1 MAEQIEFDQAHLTLQ
16 EITEALDNGRFVHVR
31 RQLQDM
37 EPEDI
42 AHLLEASPR
51 KAREVLWQLTDPEDY
66 GEILDE
72 LNEDVKDA
80 LVSKM
85 APEKL
90 AEATE
95 GMDIDDV
102 AYVLRSLPDD
112 VSREVLSQMDAADRM
127 RVETALSYPEDTAG
141 GLMNTDVI
149 TIRADVDVD
158 VVLRYLRM
166 KGELPEATDALYV
179 IDDESKLI
187 GHLSLV
193 TLLTTQP
200 DVPVSEV
207 MDDADE
213 AIKVDMKDSDIANLF
228 ERRNWVSAP
237 VVDENQHLVGRITI
251 DDVVDIIREDAE
263 HSMMSMAGMD
273 DDEDTFAP
281 VVKSARKRSIWLGAN
296 VLAAL
301 AAASVSNMFE
311 ATLEQMAAVAV
322 LMTIVP
328 SMGGVA
334 GNQTVA
340 LVIRGLAL
348 GHIGDSNKRE
358 LLMKEAAIGLLNGIT
373 WALIIGAIVVVWK
386 GEWMLGGIISAA
398 MMTNLIVAGIAGV
411 TIPILLKK
419 MNIDPALAGG
429 MALTTVTDVIGLSVF
444 LGLALCC
451 LPVNVRFPKLIRQK
465 SRLFVGFFLQWLRA
479 YSPATFIDSIKI
491 EPVWIWERVSISLPT
506 ATICCNICLRL
517 PAMVISETGYLISPF
532 STQKPAAPRE

>member
-1 MAEQIEFDQAHLTLQ
+1 MAEQLEFDQAHQTLQ
-16 EITEALDNGRFVHVR
+16 EVSEALENGRFVHVR

-51 KAREVLWQLTDPEDY
+51 KSRDVLWQLTDPEDY
-66 GEILDE
+66 GDILDE
-72 LNEDVKDA
+72 LNEDVKDS

-95 GMDIDDV
+95 GMDTDDL

-112 VSREVLSQMDAADRM
+112 LSREVLSQMDSDERH

-149 TIRADVDVD
+149 TIRSDVEIE

-179 IDDESKLI
+179 VDEDGELT
-187 GHLSLV
+187 GHLSLM
-193 TLLTTQP
+193 TILTTQP
-200 DVPVSEV
+200 DVKVSEV

-213 AIKVDMKDSDIANLF
+213 AISVDTSATDVASLF
-228 ERRNWVSAP
+228 ERRDWVSAP
-237 VVDENQHLVGRITI
+237 IVDDKHHLVGRITI
-251 DDVVDIIREDAE
+251 DDVVDVIREDAE

-273 DDEDTFAP
+273 DEEDTFAP
-281 VVKSARKRSIWLGAN
+281 VVKSARKRSVWLGAN

-311 ATLEQMAAVAV
+311 ATLDQMAAIAV

-358 LLMKEAAIGLLNGIT
+358 LLLKEAAIGFLNGLL
-373 WALIIGAIVVVWK
+373 WALIIGGIVVVWK
-386 GEWMLGGIISAA
+386 GNWMLGGIISAA
-398 MMTNLIVAGIAGV
+398 MMTNLLVAGIAGV
-411 TIPILLKK
+411 TIPIMLKK

-444 LGLALCC
+444 LGLATI
-451 LPVNVRFPKLIRQK
+451 LI
-465 SRLFVGFFLQWLRA
+465 
-479 YSPATFIDSIKI
+479 
-491 EPVWIWERVSISLPT
+491 
-506 ATICCNICLRL
+506 
-517 PAMVISETGYLISPF
+517 
-532 STQKPAAPRE
+532 

>member
-1 MAEQIEFDQAHLTLQ
+1 MAEPIEFDQAHNTLQ
-16 EITEALDNGRFVHVR
+16 EITEALENGRFVHVR

-51 KAREVLWQLTDPEDY
+51 KARDVLWQLTDPEDY
-66 GEILDE
+66 GEILEE

-85 APEKL
+85 DPEML
-90 AEATE
+90 IEATE
-95 GMDIDDV
+95 GMHSDDL

-112 VSREVLSQMDAADRM
+112 VSREVLAQMDAAERQ
-127 RVETALSYPEDTAG
+127 RVETAMSYPEDTAG

-149 TIRADVDVD
+149 TIRGDVDVD

-166 KGELPEATDALYV
+166 KGQLPYATDSLYV
-179 IDDESKLI
+179 IDEESKLI
-187 GHLSLV
+187 GYLPLA
-193 TLLTTQP
+193 TLITTQP
-200 DVPVSEV
+200 DIQVSEV
-207 MDDADE
+207 MEDADE
-213 AIKVDMKDSDIANLF
+213 AIKVDAKDSDVASLF

-237 VVDENQHLVGRITI
+237 VVDEHQHLVGRITI
-251 DDVVDIIREDAE
+251 DDVVDVIREDAE
-263 HSMMSMAGMD
+263 HSMMSMAGMN

-281 VVKSARKRSIWLGAN
+281 VLKSTRKRSIWLGAN

-301 AAASVSNMFE
+301 TAASVSNMFE
-311 ATLEQMAAVAV
+311 ATLEQMAAIAV

-358 LLMKEAAIGLLNGIT
+358 LLLKEAAIGFFNGIL
-373 WALIIGAIVVVWK
+373 WALIIGAIVVLWK
-386 GEWMLGGIISAA
+386 GEWLLGGIISAA
-398 MMTNLIVAGIAGV
+398 MMANLFIAGVAGV

-429 MALTTVTDVIGLSVF
+429 MALTTVTDVVGLSVF
-444 LGLALCC
+444 LGLATL
-451 LPVNVRFPKLIRQK
+451 LI
-465 SRLFVGFFLQWLRA
+465 
-479 YSPATFIDSIKI
+479 
-491 EPVWIWERVSISLPT
+491 
-506 ATICCNICLRL
+506 
-517 PAMVISETGYLISPF
+517 
-532 STQKPAAPRE
+532 

>member
-16 EITEALDNGRFVHVR
+16 EVSEALENGRFVHVR

-51 KAREVLWQLTDPEDY
+51 KSREVLWQLTDPEDY

-95 GMDIDDV
+95 GMDTDDV

-112 VSREVLSQMDAADRM
+112 VSREVLSQMDSADRQ
-127 RVETALSYPEDTAG
+127 RVETALSYSEETAG
-141 GLMNTDVI
+141 GIMNTDVI
-149 TIRADVDVD
+149 TIRGDVDID
-158 VVLRYLRM
+158 VVLRYLRIR
-166 KGELPEATDALYV
+166 GDLPEATDALYV

-187 GHLSLV
+187 GHLSLT

-200 DVPVSEV
+200 DIPVSEV

-213 AIKVDMKDSDIANLF
+213 AILVTTSDSDVASLF

-263 HSMMSMAGMD
+263 HSMMSMAGMN

-281 VVKSARKRSIWLGAN
+281 VVKSARKRTIWLGAN

-311 ATLEQMAAVAV
+311 ATLDQMAAIAV

-348 GHIGDSNKRE
+348 GHIGDSNQRE
-358 LLMKEAAIGLLNGIT
+358 LLFKEAAIGFLNGIM
-373 WALIIGAIVVVWK
+373 WATIIGGIVVAWK
-386 GEWMLGGIISAA
+386 GNWMLGGIISAA
-398 MMTNLIVAGIAGV
+398 MMANLLIAGIAGV

-419 MNIDPALAGG
+419 MKIDPALAGG
-429 MALTTVTDVIGLSVF
+429 MALTTVTDVVGLSVF
-444 LGLALCC
+444 LGLA
-451 LPVNVRFPKLIRQK
+451 
-465 SRLFVGFFLQWLRA
+465 
-479 YSPATFIDSIKI
+479 
-491 EPVWIWERVSISLPT
+491 
-506 ATICCNICLRL
+506 TIL
-517 PAMVISETGYLISPF
+517 M
-532 STQKPAAPRE
+532 

>member
-1 MAEQIEFDQAHLTLQ
+1 MAEQIEFDQAHQALQ
-16 EITEALDNGRFVHVR
+16 EVTEALENGRFVHVR

-42 AHLLEASPR
+42 AHLLEAAPR
-51 KAREVLWQLTDPEDY
+51 KSRDVLWQLTDPEDY

-72 LNEDVKDA
+72 LNEDVKDN

-85 APEKL
+85 APEAL

-95 GMDIDDV
+95 GMDTDDV

-112 VSREVLSQMDAADRM
+112 LSREVLSQMDSADRL

-149 TIRADVDVD
+149 TIRGDVDVD

-187 GHLSLV
+187 GELPIT
-193 TLLTTQP
+193 TLITTQP
-200 DVPVSEV
+200 DVPIIDIMEDV
-207 MDDADE
+207 DE
-213 AIKVDMKDSDIANLF
+213 AITVETPDSDVASLF

-251 DDVVDIIREDAE
+251 DDVVDVIREDAE

-281 VVKSARKRSIWLGAN
+281 VFKSARKRSVWLGAN

-311 ATLEQMAAVAV
+311 ATLDQMAAIAV

-348 GHIGDSNKRE
+348 GHIGDANKRE
-358 LLMKEAAIGLLNGIT
+358 LLMKEAAIGLLNGIM
-373 WALIIGAIVVVWK
+373 WALIIGGIVVAWK
-386 GEWMLGGIISAA
+386 GNWMLGGIISAA
-398 MMTNLIVAGIAGV
+398 MLTNLLVAGIAGV
-411 TIPILLKK
+411 SIPILLKK

-444 LGLALCC
+444 LGLA
-451 LPVNVRFPKLIRQK
+451 
-465 SRLFVGFFLQWLRA
+465 
-479 YSPATFIDSIKI
+479 
-491 EPVWIWERVSISLPT
+491 
-506 ATICCNICLRL
+506 TIMI
-517 PAMVISETGYLISPF
+517 
-532 STQKPAAPRE
+532 

>member
-1 MAEQIEFDQAHLTLQ
+1 MAEQIEFDNAHQTLQ
-16 EITEALDNGRFVHVR
+16 EITEALENGRFVHVR

-51 KAREVLWQLTDPEDY
+51 KARDVLWQLTDPEDY

-72 LNEDVKDA
+72 LNEDVKDN
-80 LVSKM
+80 LVAKM
-85 APEKL
+85 EPEAL

-95 GMDIDDV
+95 GMETDDV

-112 VSREVLSQMDAADRM
+112 LSNEVLSKMDANERHL
-127 RVETALSYPEDTAG
+127 VETALSYPEDTAG
-141 GLMNTDVI
+141 GLMNPDVI
-149 TIRADVDVD
+149 TIRSDVDVD
-158 VVLRYLRM
+158 VVLRYLRI

-179 IDDESKLI
+179 VDVENRLI
-187 GHLSLV
+187 GELPIT

-200 DVPVSEV
+200 DVQIADV
-207 MDDADE
+207 MESADDA
-213 AIKVDMKDSDIANLF
+213 ISVDMKDSDIASLF

-237 VVDENQHLVGRITI
+237 VIDENSQLVGRITI
-251 DDVVDIIREDAE
+251 DDVVDVIREDAE

-281 VVKSARKRSIWLGAN
+281 VVKSARKRSVWLGAN

-311 ATLEQMAAVAV
+311 ATLDQMAAIAV

-358 LLMKEAAIGLLNGIT
+358 LLMKEAAIGFLNGVL
-373 WALIIGAIVVVWK
+373 WALIIGGIVVAWK
-386 GEWMLGGIISAA
+386 SNWLLGGIISAA
-398 MMTNLIVAGIAGV
+398 MMTNLLVAGIAGV

-444 LGLALCC
+444 LGLAT
-451 LPVNVRFPKLIRQK
+451 
-465 SRLFVGFFLQWLRA
+465 LF
-479 YSPATFIDSIKI
+479 I
-491 EPVWIWERVSISLPT
+491 
-506 ATICCNICLRL
+506 
-517 PAMVISETGYLISPF
+517 
-532 STQKPAAPRE
+532 

>member
-1 MAEQIEFDQAHLTLQ
+1 MAEPIEFDQAHNTLQ
-16 EITEALDNGRFVHVR
+16 EITEALENGRFVHVR

-51 KAREVLWQLTDPEDY
+51 KARDVLWQLTDPEDY
-66 GEILDE
+66 GEILEE

-85 APEKL
+85 APEML
-90 AEATE
+90 IEATE
-95 GMDIDDV
+95 GMHSDDL

-112 VSREVLSQMDAADRM
+112 VSREVLAQMDAAERQ
-127 RVETALSYPEDTAG
+127 RVETAMSYPEDTAG

-149 TIRADVDVD
+149 TIRGDVDVD

-166 KGELPEATDALYV
+166 KGQLPYATDSLYV
-179 IDDESKLI
+179 IDEESKLI
-187 GHLSLV
+187 GYLPLA
-193 TLLTTQP
+193 TLITTQP
-200 DVPVSEV
+200 DIQVSEV
-207 MDDADE
+207 MEDADE
-213 AIKVDMKDSDIANLF
+213 AIKVDAKDSDVASLF

-237 VVDENQHLVGRITI
+237 VVDEHQHLVGRITI
-251 DDVVDIIREDAE
+251 DDVVDVIREDAE
-263 HSMMSMAGMD
+263 HSMMSMAGMN

-281 VVKSARKRSIWLGAN
+281 VLKSTRKRSIWLGAN

-301 AAASVSNMFE
+301 TAASVSNMFE
-311 ATLEQMAAVAV
+311 ATLEQMAAIAV

-358 LLMKEAAIGLLNGIT
+358 LLLKEAAIGFFNGIL
-373 WALIIGAIVVVWK
+373 WALIIGAIVVLWK
-386 GEWMLGGIISAA
+386 GEWLLGGIISAA
-398 MMTNLIVAGIAGV
+398 MMANLFIAGVAGV

-429 MALTTVTDVIGLSVF
+429 MALTTVTDVVGLSVF
-444 LGLALCC
+444 LGLATL
-451 LPVNVRFPKLIRQK
+451 LI
-465 SRLFVGFFLQWLRA
+465 
-479 YSPATFIDSIKI
+479 
-491 EPVWIWERVSISLPT
+491 
-506 ATICCNICLRL
+506 
-517 PAMVISETGYLISPF
+517 
-532 STQKPAAPRE
+532 

>member
-16 EITEALDNGRFVHVR
+16 EVSEALENGRFVHVR

-51 KAREVLWQLTDPEDY
+51 KSREVLWQLTDPEDY

-95 GMDIDDV
+95 GMDTDDV

-112 VSREVLSQMDAADRM
+112 VSREVLSQMDSADRQ
-127 RVETALSYPEDTAG
+127 RVETALSYSEETAG
-141 GLMNTDVI
+141 GIMNTDVI
-149 TIRADVDVD
+149 TIRGDVDID

-166 KGELPEATDALYV
+166 RGDLPEATDALYV

-187 GHLSLV
+187 GHLSLT

-200 DVPVSEV
+200 DIPVSEV

-213 AIKVDMKDSDIANLF
+213 AILVTTSDSDVASLF

-263 HSMMSMAGMD
+263 HSMMSMAGMN

-281 VVKSARKRSIWLGAN
+281 VVKSARKRTIWLGAN

-311 ATLEQMAAVAV
+311 ATLDQMAAIAV

-348 GHIGDSNKRE
+348 GHIGDSNQRE
-358 LLMKEAAIGLLNGIT
+358 LLFKEAAIGFLNGIM
-373 WALIIGAIVVVWK
+373 WATIIGGIVVVWK
-386 GEWMLGGIISAA
+386 GNWMLGGIISAA
-398 MMTNLIVAGIAGV
+398 MMANLLIAGIAGV

-419 MNIDPALAGG
+419 MKIDPALAGG
-429 MALTTVTDVIGLSVF
+429 MALTTVTDVVGLSVF
-444 LGLALCC
+444 LGLA
-451 LPVNVRFPKLIRQK
+451 
-465 SRLFVGFFLQWLRA
+465 
-479 YSPATFIDSIKI
+479 
-491 EPVWIWERVSISLPT
+491 
-506 ATICCNICLRL
+506 TIL
-517 PAMVISETGYLISPF
+517 M
-532 STQKPAAPRE
+532 

>member
-1 MAEQIEFDQAHLTLQ
+1 MAEQIEFDQAHQTLQ
-16 EITEALDNGRFVHVR
+16 EVTDALENGRFVHVR

-51 KAREVLWQLTDPEDY
+51 KSREVLWQLTDPEDY

-72 LNEDVKDA
+72 LSEDVKDA

-85 APEKL
+85 APETI

-95 GMDIDDV
+95 GMDTDDV

-112 VSREVLSQMDAADRM
+112 VSREVLSQMDLSDRL

-141 GLMNTDVI
+141 GIMNTDVI

-166 KGELPEATDALYV
+166 KGELPEATDSLYV
-179 IDDESKLI
+179 IDQESRLI
-187 GHLSLV
+187 GQLPLIA
-193 TLLTTQP
+193 LLTTQP
-200 DVPVSEV
+200 DTPIIDV
-207 MDDADE
+207 MDDVDE
-213 AIKVDMKDSDIANLF
+213 AISVEASDSDVASLF

-237 VVDENQHLVGRITI
+237 VVDKAQHLVGRITI
-251 DDVVDIIREDAE
+251 DDVVDVIREDAE
-263 HSMMSMAGMD
+263 HSMMSLAGLD

-281 VVKSARKRSIWLGAN
+281 VVKSARKRSIWLGVN

-301 AAASVSNMFE
+301 TAASVSNMFE
-311 ATLEQMAAVAV
+311 ATLEQMAAIAV

-358 LLMKEAAIGLLNGIT
+358 LLLKEAAIGFLNGIL
-373 WALIIGAIVVVWK
+373 WALIIGAIVVAWK
-386 GEWMLGGIISAA
+386 GDWVLGGIISAA
-398 MMTNLIVAGIAGV
+398 MMVNLLVAGIAGV
-411 TIPILLKK
+411 SIPIMLKK
-419 MNIDPALAGG
+419 MDIDPALAGG
-429 MALTTVTDVIGLSVF
+429 MMLTTITDVIGLFVF
-444 LGLALCC
+444 LGLATL
-451 LPVNVRFPKLIRQK
+451 
-465 SRLFVGFFLQWLRA
+465 
-479 YSPATFIDSIKI
+479 
-491 EPVWIWERVSISLPT
+491 
-506 ATICCNICLRL
+506 
-517 PAMVISETGYLISPF
+517 VI
-532 STQKPAAPRE
+532 

>member
-1 MAEQIEFDQAHLTLQ
+1 
-16 EITEALDNGRFVHVR
+16 
-31 RQLQDM
+31 M

-51 KAREVLWQLTDPEDY
+51 KSREVLWQLTDPEDY

-72 LNEDVKDA
+72 LNEDVKDS

-85 APEKL
+85 APDRL

-95 GMDIDDV
+95 GLETDDV

-112 VSREVLSQMDAADRM
+112 LSQQVLDQMDTADRQ
-127 RVETALSYPEDTAG
+127 RVEKALSYDEDTAG
-141 GLMNTDVI
+141 SLMSTDVI
-149 TIRADVDVD
+149 TIRGDVEID
-158 VVLRYLRM
+158 VVLRYMRI
-166 KGELPEATDALYV
+166 KGELPDQTDTLYV
-179 IDDESKLI
+179 LDDDDRLI
-187 GHLSLV
+187 GNLSLT

-200 DVPVSEV
+200 DVHVSEV
-207 MDDADE
+207 MTDADE
-213 AIKVDMKDSDIANLF
+213 AISVDLSDTDVASLF

-237 VVDENQHLVGRITI
+237 VVDEDQKLVGRITI
-251 DDVVDIIREDAE
+251 DDVVDVIREDAE

-281 VVKSARKRSIWLGAN
+281 VFKSARRRSVWLGAN

-301 AAASVSNMFE
+301 AAASVSNLFE
-311 ATLEQMAAVAV
+311 ATLEQMAAIAI

-348 GHIGDSNKRE
+348 GHIGDSNRKE
-358 LLMKEAAIGLLNGIT
+358 LLFKEAAIGLLNGIL

-386 GEWMLGGIISAA
+386 GDWLLGIIISGA
-398 MMTNLIVAGIAGV
+398 MLTNLLIAGIAGV
-411 TIPILLKK
+411 SVPIVLKK

-429 MALTTVTDVIGLSVF
+429 MALTTITDVVGLSVF
-444 LGLALCC
+444 LGLAT
-451 LPVNVRFPKLIRQK
+451 
-465 SRLFVGFFLQWLRA
+465 LFLV
-479 YSPATFIDSIKI
+479 
-491 EPVWIWERVSISLPT
+491 
-506 ATICCNICLRL
+506 
-517 PAMVISETGYLISPF
+517 
-532 STQKPAAPRE
+532 

>member
-1 MAEQIEFDQAHLTLQ
+1 MAEQIEFDQAHQALQ
-16 EITEALDNGRFVHVR
+16 EVTEALENGRFVHVR

-51 KAREVLWQLTDPEDY
+51 KSREVLWQLTDPEDY

-72 LNEDVKDA
+72 LNEDVKDS

-85 APEKL
+85 APEAL

-95 GMDIDDV
+95 GMDTDDV
-102 AYVLRSLPDD
+102 AYVLRSLPDNL
-112 VSREVLSQMDAADRM
+112 SREVLSQMDSSDRL

-149 TIRADVDVD
+149 TIRGDVDVD

-179 IDDESKLI
+179 IDEESKLI
-187 GHLSLV
+187 GELPI
-193 TLLTTQP
+193 TLLITTQP
-200 DVPVSEV
+200 DVKIVDIME
-207 MDDADE
+207 DADE
-213 AIKVDMKDSDIANLF
+213 AITVDTSDSDVASLF

-251 DDVVDIIREDAE
+251 DDVVDVIREDAE

-311 ATLEQMAAVAV
+311 ATLDQMAAIAG
-322 LMTIVP
+322 LMT
-328 SMGGVA
+328 
-334 GNQTVA
+334 
-340 LVIRGLAL
+340 
-348 GHIGDSNKRE
+348 
-358 LLMKEAAIGLLNGIT
+358 
-373 WALIIGAIVVVWK
+373 
-386 GEWMLGGIISAA
+386 
-398 MMTNLIVAGIAGV
+398 
-411 TIPILLKK
+411 
-419 MNIDPALAGG
+419 
-429 MALTTVTDVIGLSVF
+429 
-444 LGLALCC
+444 
-451 LPVNVRFPKLIRQK
+451 
-465 SRLFVGFFLQWLRA
+465 
-479 YSPATFIDSIKI
+479 
-491 EPVWIWERVSISLPT
+491 
-506 ATICCNICLRL
+506 
-517 PAMVISETGYLISPF
+517 
-532 STQKPAAPRE
+532 

>member
-1 MAEQIEFDQAHLTLQ
+1 MAEQLEFDQAHQTLQ
-16 EITEALDNGRFVHVR
+16 EVSEALENGRFVHVR

-51 KAREVLWQLTDPEDY
+51 KSREVLWQLTDPEDY

-85 APEKL
+85 APETL

-95 GMDIDDV
+95 GMETDDV

-112 VSREVLSQMDAADRM
+112 VSREVLSQMDSADRVL
-127 RVETALSYPEDTAG
+127 VETALSYPEDSAG
-141 GLMNTDVI
+141 ALMNTDVV
-149 TIRADVDVD
+149 TIRGDVDID
-158 VVLRYLRM
+158 VVLRYMRM
-166 KGELPEATDALYV
+166 RGELPEATDTLYV
-179 IDDESKLI
+179 IDEESRLI
-187 GHLSLV
+187 GNLSL
-193 TLLTTQP
+193 TALITTQP
-200 DVPVSEV
+200 DVPVTEV
-207 MDDADE
+207 MDNADE
-213 AIKVDMKDSDIANLF
+213 AIAVETSASDIASLF

-251 DDVVDIIREDAE
+251 DDVVDVIREDAE

-281 VVKSARKRSIWLGAN
+281 VVKSARRRSVWLGAN

-311 ATLEQMAAVAV
+311 ATLDQMAAIAV

-340 LVIRGLAL
+340 LVIRWLAL

-358 LLMKEAAIGLLNGIT
+358 LLLKEAAIGFLNGIL
-373 WALIIGAIVVVWK
+373 WACIIGGIVVAWK
-386 GEWMLGGIISAA
+386 GNWILGGIISAA

-411 TIPILLKK
+411 TIPVMLKK

-444 LGLALCC
+444 LGLATI
-451 LPVNVRFPKLIRQK
+451 LI
-465 SRLFVGFFLQWLRA
+465 
-479 YSPATFIDSIKI
+479 
-491 EPVWIWERVSISLPT
+491 
-506 ATICCNICLRL
+506 
-517 PAMVISETGYLISPF
+517 
-532 STQKPAAPRE
+532 

>member
-1 MAEQIEFDQAHLTLQ
+1 MAEQIEFDQAHNTLQ
-16 EITEALDNGRFVHVR
+16 EITEALENGRFVHVR

-51 KAREVLWQLTDPEDY
+51 KARDVLWQLTDPEDY
-66 GEILDE
+66 GEILEE

-85 APEKL
+85 APETL
-90 AEATE
+90 VEATE
-95 GMDIDDV
+95 GMDSDDV

-112 VSREVLSQMDAADRM
+112 LSREVLSQMDAAERL
-127 RVETALSYPEDTAG
+127 RVEMALSYPEDTAG

-149 TIRADVDVD
+149 TIRGDVDVD

-166 KGELPEATDALYV
+166 KGQLPYATDALYV
-179 IDDESKLI
+179 IDAESKLI
-187 GHLSLV
+187 GYLPLS
-193 TLLTTQP
+193 TLITTQP
-200 DVPVSEV
+200 DIPVSEV
-207 MDDADE
+207 MEDADE
-213 AIKVDMKDSDIANLF
+213 AIKVDAKDSDVASLF

-251 DDVVDIIREDAE
+251 DDVVDVIREDAE
-263 HSMMSMAGMD
+263 HSMMSMAGMN

-281 VVKSARKRSIWLGAN
+281 VVKSARKRSVWLGAN

-301 AAASVSNMFE
+301 TAASVSNMFE
-311 ATLEQMAAVAV
+311 ATLEQMAAIAI

-358 LLMKEAAIGLLNGIT
+358 LLLKEAAIGFLNGIL

-386 GEWMLGGIISAA
+386 GEWLLGGIISAA
-398 MMTNLIVAGIAGV
+398 MMTNLFIAGVAGV
-411 TIPILLKK
+411 TIPVILKK

-429 MALTTVTDVIGLSVF
+429 MALTTVTDVVGLSVF
-444 LGLALCC
+444 LGLATL
-451 LPVNVRFPKLIRQK
+451 LI
-465 SRLFVGFFLQWLRA
+465 
-479 YSPATFIDSIKI
+479 
-491 EPVWIWERVSISLPT
+491 
-506 ATICCNICLRL
+506 
-517 PAMVISETGYLISPF
+517 
-532 STQKPAAPRE
+532 